1 MPLETSQGKPNIP
14 TYRRSRE
21 NWPDKI
27 ASKGHESSLIV
38 GHKQQSND
46 IYICD
51 KTHNAEHA
59 FPLKPIIT
67 SAPLFIELC
76 RHVIESIRYFD
87 ALGQNEEESDSIIK
101 GEASL
106 SSPYKTIAY
115 RFSGV
120 VIPNSNELI
129 MQTIHWSSP
138 CCRKKT
144 TYISTISVSY
154 THLTLPTKLEV

>member
-1 MPLETSQGKPNIP
+1 MVHFSFGIYK
-14 TYRRSRE
+14 
-21 NWPDKI
+21 
-27 ASKGHESSLIV
+27 
-38 GHKQQSND
+38 HKQQSND

-59 FPLKPIIT
+59 FPLKSIIT

-76 RHVIESIRYFD
+76 RHVIASIRYFD
-87 ALGQNEEESDSIIK
+87 ALGLNNGESDSIIK
-101 GEASL
+101 SEAFL

-129 MQTIHWSSP
+129 MCRQSIGLALVVRKRQPILVRYIHYYIPKNMDFLLLLKTIYEIR
-138 CCRKKT
+138 C
-144 TYISTISVSY
+144 
-154 THLTLPTKLEV
+154 

>member
-1 MPLETSQGKPNIP
+1 MGD
-14 TYRRSRE
+14 
-21 NWPDKI
+21 WPDKI
-27 ASKGHESSLIV
+27 ASKGHESSLIS

-76 RHVIESIRYFD
+76 RHVIASIRYFD
-87 ALGQNEEESDSIIK
+87 ALGLNNGESDSIIK
-101 GEASL
+101 SEAFL

-144 TYISTISVSY
+144 TNISTTCSLLHTQEYGFFLLLKTIY
-154 THLTLPTKLEV
+154 EIWC